1 MCENTCRPSLL
12 SLLSLER
19 EREGVHYSRCLLA
32 NLVKCTNPVI
42 RMMAID
48 ASHAIGCQDG
58 SQERGEVIDRLTRLY
73 PIISSSHETRGLTT
87 ENYGGYSHA
96 EQILYC

>member
-1 MCENTCRPSLL
+1 M
-12 SLLSLER
+12 
-19 EREGVHYSRCLLA
+19 
-32 NLVKCTNPVI
+32 
-42 RMMAID
+42 D
-48 ASHAIGCQDG
+48 ASHAIGCQDS

>member
-1 MCENTCRPSLL
+1 MVCRCVCENTLYMQTKFTIIIVIR
-12 SLLSLER
+12 ER
-19 EREGVHYSRCLLA
+19 EREYICSRCLLA

-87 ENYGGYSHA
+87 KN
-96 EQILYC
+96 

>member
-1 MCENTCRPSLL
+1 MVCRCVCENTCRPSLL
-12 SLLSLER
+12 SSLSLER
-19 EREGVHYSRCLLA
+19 EREYICSRCLLA

-58 SQERGEVIDRLTRLY
+58 SQEQGEVIDRLTRLY

-87 ENYGGYSHA
+87 KN
-96 EQILYC
+96 